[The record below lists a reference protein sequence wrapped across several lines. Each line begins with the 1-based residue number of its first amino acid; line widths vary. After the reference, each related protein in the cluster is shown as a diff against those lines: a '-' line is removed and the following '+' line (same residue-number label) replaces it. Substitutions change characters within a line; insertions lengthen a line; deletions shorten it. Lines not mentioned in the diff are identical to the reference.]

1 LPFSHTAASQ
11 ISLGKSIVVT
21 HGTSTRTTIFDAGGK
36 LVPIADSLAVE
47 QINAVRPT
55 VALRLPAMLEG
66 VPESMTDLPKLLP
79 RSDDVKS
86 NALRG
91 LNEMGRGS
99 EATPNG
105 VREDH
110 DRLWSGFDPL
120 SDSLG
125 PVERSLTHPVWCEL
139 VDAAMAD
146 ESRGDARRVR

>member
-79 RSDDVKS
+79 RSDDAKS
-86 NALRG
+86 GALRG

>member
-1 LPFSHTAASQ
+1 
-11 ISLGKSIVVT
+11 
-21 HGTSTRTTIFDAGGK
+21 
-36 LVPIADSLAVE
+36 VPIADSLAVE

-66 VPESMTDLPKLLP
+66 VPESMTNLPKLLP
-79 RSDDVKS
+79 RSDDAKS
-86 NALRG
+86 GALRS

-99 EATPNG
+99 EATPKG